1 MNAVQVRL
9 ELYQDYLSSRNIGL
23 FTSSL
28 RKIPTPEY
36 IVFYTGS
43 RELADVTELK
53 LSDAFEVPRTDS
65 RFEWTCKVINI
76 NAEHNTA
83 LHKKCKPLYD
93 YCRFVERVKQN
104 KASGMALENATE
116 DAVDWAIRE
125 NLLNGLFKKE
135 KSQIMGNILCEFDQD
150 VYERDI
156 FQDGKDEG
164 IAIGLAEGEARGSR
178 TKALEAARN
187 LLSLRVLTEEQI
199 AQTVGLPLDEIAQLK

>member
-1 MNAVQVRL
+1 M
-9 ELYQDYLSSRNIGL
+9 
-23 FTSSL
+23 T
-28 RKIPTPEY
+28 
-36 IVFYTGS
+36 
-43 RELADVTELK
+43 
-53 LSDAFEVPRTDS
+53 
-65 RFEWTCKVINI
+65 
-76 NAEHNTA
+76 
-83 LHKKCKPLYD
+83 
-93 YCRFVERVKQN
+93 
-104 KASGMALENATE
+104 LENATE

-125 NLLNGLFKKE
+125 NLLDGLFKKE

-164 IAIGLAEGEARGSR
+164 IAEGSR